1 MVTKFKFKIDG
12 KCIVTQLDNGQYSH
26 QGSTAWD
33 IASKET
39 NKQLSYRVNVPVT
52 CKAVDKTYHF
62 TWWET
67 NEPVEFAD
75 GTVDYLTMMFG
86 HDNDIN
92 AYVGWSLKA
101 NTQLGNMG
109 TGGNASGDHVH
120 IEFGKGKYKGTWYQN
135 SQGVYVLYNAIPFT
149 SATYADDL
157 DFQTPTY
164 ADVKA
169 RWNEVKAKLK
179 YTSENTETVLT
190 VPNVAKGEKWSLDD
204 FFAKLD
210 EKLSENTKYV
220 LGGIGRVENGVHTYD
235 CVGLFK
241 SIIWDY
247 PAHPENYDVIYPDV
261 NVGGMKSR
269 ASNVVSFDKSKMQKG
284 MLVFIG
290 TEHIG
295 MVYDETHI
303 IECTPSFSGN
313 VQLTTPDMRSDK
325 PWTEMGYADF
335 LKYEVKEE
343 APTEPSIDDKP
354 TSDINTLLEELQS
367 SINSL
372 QAENDELRSK
382 VDDLEKENNDLVNEL
397 EIANKKLDE
406 VKAIVV

>member
-1 MVTKFKFKIDG
+1 MAIKFRFKIDG
-12 KCIVTQLDNGQYSH
+12 KCVVTQLDNGQYSH

-33 IASKET
+33 IASKES

-67 NEPVEFAD
+67 NDPVEFAD

-109 TGGNASGDHVH
+109 TGGNASGDHTHV
-120 IEFGKGKYKGTWYQN
+120 EFGKGKYQGKWYQN
-135 SQGVYVLYNAIPFT
+135 SQGVYVLYNAISFT

-169 RWNEVKAKLK
+169 RWNEVVRELR
-179 YTSENTETVLT
+179 YTEVNEDVATI
-190 VPNVAKGEKWSLDD
+190 PNIAKGEKWNMDD
-204 FFAKLD
+204 FFTKLN
-210 EKLSENTKYV
+210 EILLSDTEYV
-220 LGGIGRVENGVHTYD
+220 LGGIGRVKNGVHTYD

-269 ASNVVSFDKSKMQKG
+269 AADVVPFNKARMQKG
-284 MLVFIG
+284 
-290 TEHIG
+290 HIG
-295 MVYDETHI
+295 MVYDEEHI

-313 VQLTTPDMRSDK
+313 VQLTTPEMRADK

-335 LKYEVKEE
+335 LEKVEE
-343 APTEPSIDDKP
+343 PTIEPDTPTESQ
-354 TSDINTLLEELQS
+354 SDINILLEKLES
-367 SINSL
+367 SIKL
-372 QAENDELRSK
+372 LEGENEEL
-382 VDDLEKENNDLVNEL
+382 KENNQALETQYNAIKTEL
-397 EIANKKLDE
+397 EKANEKLKE
-406 VKAIVV
+406 IENILYNKT